1 MRRGPKPYAE
11 ISDRLMPVSLI
22 ARQLGVST
30 RTVNYDLHHA
40 YNRLRFAFAIY
51 RMAGGEVR

>member
-1 MRRGPKPYAE
+1 
-11 ISDRLMPVSLI
+11 MPVSVI